1 MAAAE
6 PTHSL
11 TITQG
16 DITLLPLKDGA
27 LVNPSNT
34 GMILGSG
41 VSGAIARRGGPYIQ
55 QTLHMKRSQLP
66 DNRLKPGRAV
76 DTEPGQLNCKRLIHV
91 SIVGAKKINDR
102 LISNCIRSA
111 YKLAEELELS
121 QIAFPALGTGV
132 AGYPVKRFIER
143 FWNISATELPR
154 CKSIQEVYLCMHDED
169 DADKNSFEMA
179 CDYAEEH
186 VEEFPERIAVEI
198 SESGFTGGVF
208 G

>member
-1 MAAAE
+1 MVEAE
-6 PTHSL
+6 PTHNL
-11 TITQG
+11 IITQG
-16 DITLLPLKDGA
+16 DITLLPITDGA

-55 QTLHMKRSQLP
+55 QTLHMKRSQLR
-66 DNRLKPGRAV
+66 DNRLKPGHAV

-102 LISNCIRSA
+102 LISNCIRNA
-111 YKLAEELELS
+111 YKLADQLELS

-143 FWNISATELPR
+143 FWNITATELPR
-154 CKSIQEVYLCMHDED
+154 FKYLTDVYLCMHDED
-169 DADKNSFEMA
+169 DEEKNSFQLA
-179 CDYAEEH
+179 CDYADEH
-186 VEEFPERIAVEI
+186 VQEMPERIKLEI